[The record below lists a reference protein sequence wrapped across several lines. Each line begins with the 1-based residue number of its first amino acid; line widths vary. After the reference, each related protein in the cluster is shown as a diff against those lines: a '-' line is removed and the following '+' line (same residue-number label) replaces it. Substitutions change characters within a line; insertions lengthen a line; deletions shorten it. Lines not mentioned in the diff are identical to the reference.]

1 MRNRLPL
8 TVLGLALAGC
18 TAPTAPGPLEGQW
31 GGPHAGLVISELSA
45 RLEFDCAGGTIPGL
59 IVLDRT
65 GRFSRDGDFI
75 RGGGPVSIDDSTRA
89 EPARYAGQ
97 VRGGTMELT
106 VTLLEQGATYGPFTL
121 TRGGDP
127 RVFKCL

>member
-1 MRNRLPL
+1 
-8 TVLGLALAGC
+8 
-18 TAPTAPGPLEGQW
+18 
-31 GGPHAGLVISELSA
+31 VISELSA

-106 VTLLEQGATYGPFTL
+106 VTLLGPGATYGPYTL